1 MKYTGREAVR
11 FIFQVIK
18 HHPITIFTF
27 MVIIC
32 QMISNLVN

>member
-1 MKYTGREAVR
+1 MKYTGREALR

-18 HHPITIFTF
+18 HQSITICTF